1 MKNGKLQVAVIGC
14 GGIANQKHFPALKS
28 QADKCEMVAF
38 CDIQLERAE
47 KAAKE
52 YGTPDAKV
60 YSDYNELLKDESID
74 VVHVCT
80 PNVAHCPITVAAFEA
95 GKHVMCE
102 KPMAATTEDAEKM
115 MAAWKKS
122 GKKFTIGYQ
131 NRFRTDAQMLKR
143 ACEEGKLGDIY
154 FAKAH
159 AVRRRAVPT
168 WGVFPDK
175 SKQGGGPLIDI
186 GTHALDITLWCMDN
200 YKPATVTGSVF
211 EKLGHLPE
219 ATEGNMFGPWDP
231 ETYEVEDSA
240 FGYIKMENGA
250 TIFLESSWALNVK
263 DSREAATTLC
273 GTKAG
278 AEMIGGMSQQGYD
291 LVFNETT
298 GGVLTEEHISD
309 TGAIAFFEGNSGGS
323 PEVKECKQWL
333 EAILSDKEPLVKPE
347 QAFVVPRFW
356 IRFTSRQQLARRSSS
371 VKDYNE
377 AGARCNGSRSPAGFM
392 RRNIHV

>member
-1 MKNGKLQVAVIGC
+1 M
-14 GGIANQKHFPALKS
+14 
-28 QADKCEMVAF
+28 E
-38 CDIQLERAE
+38 
-47 KAAKE
+47 
-52 YGTPDAKV
+52 
-60 YSDYNELLKDESID
+60 
-74 VVHVCT
+74 
-80 PNVAHCPITVAAFEA
+80 
-95 GKHVMCE
+95 
-102 KPMAATTEDAEKM
+102 
-115 MAAWKKS
+115 KS

-131 NRFRTDAQMLKR
+131 NRFRTDAQALKR

-159 AVRRRAVPT
+159 AIRRRAVPT

-200 YKPATVTGSVF
+200 YEPETITGSVF

-240 FGYIKMENGA
+240 FGYIKMKNGA

-278 AEMIGGMSQQGYD
+278 AEMVGGMSGQSYD
-291 LVFNETT
+291 LIFNETT
-298 GGVLTEEHISD
+298 GGILTEEHISD
-309 TGAIAFFEGNSGGS
+309 TGAIAFFEGKGGGS
-323 PEVKECKQWL
+323 PAEKECKQWL
-333 EAILSDKEPLVKPE
+333 EAILEDKEPLVKPE
-347 QAFVVPRFW
+347 QAFVVTE
-356 IRFTSRQQLARRSSS
+356 ILILFTRQRQQAMRSDWIKLIRRRKLCISIIEKVPREGLHYIVILPSTAFQKIWKT
-371 VKDYNE
+371 VWKICMTWE
-377 AGARCNGSRSPAGFM
+377 LTA
-392 RRNIHV
+392 

>member
-14 GGIANQKHFPALKS
+14 GGIANSKHFPALTS
-28 QADKCEMVAF
+28 QTNKCEIVAF
-38 CDIQLERAE
+38 CDIIVERAE

-60 YSDYNELLKDESID
+60 YEDYQELLKDPEID

-95 GKHVMCE
+95 GKHVLCE

-115 MAAWKKS
+115 MAAWRKS

-200 YKPATVTGSVF
+200 YKPVSVTGSVF

-219 ATEGNMFGPWDP
+219 AAEGNMFGPWD
-231 ETYEVEDSA
+231 TNTFEVEDSA
-240 FGYIKMENGA
+240 FGFIKMEDGT
-250 TIFLESSWALNVK
+250 TIFLESAWALNVK

-273 GTKAG
+273 GTRGG
-278 AEMIGGMSQQGYD
+278 AEMVGGMSAEGYD
-291 LVFNETT
+291 LVFNQTT

-309 TGAIAFFEGNSGGS
+309 AGAIAYFEGSTGS
-323 PEVKECKQWL
+323 TPEVKECEQWL
-333 EAILSDKEPLVKPE
+333 TAILGDKDPLVKPE
-347 QAFVVPRFW
+347 QAFVVTQ
-356 IRFTSRQQLARRSSS
+356 ILDKIYQSAATGKE
-371 VKDYNE
+371 VKL
-377 AGARCNGSRSPAGFM
+377 
-392 RRNIHV
+392 

>member
-1 MKNGKLQVAVIGC
+1 MKNNKLQVAVIGC
-14 GGIANQKHFPALKS
+14 GGIANQKHFPALTNQK
-28 QADKCEMVAF
+28 DKCEIVAF
-38 CDIQLERAE
+38 CDLLEDRAKE
-47 KAAKE
+47 AAAK
-52 YGTPDAKV
+52 YGTEDAKV
-60 YSDYNELLKDESID
+60 YTDYNELLKDDSID

-95 GKHVMCE
+95 GKNVLCE
-102 KPMAATTEDAEKM
+102 KPMAATTIDARKM
-115 MAAWKKS
+115 MDAWKKS

-131 NRFRTDAQMLKR
+131 NRFRPDAQALKR

-200 YKPATVTGSVF
+200 YESETVTGSVF

-240 FGYIKMENGA
+240 FGYIKMKNGA
-250 TIFLESSWALNVK
+250 TIFLESSWARNVK

-273 GTKAG
+273 GTRAG
-278 AEMIGGMSQQGYD
+278 AEMIGGMSQEGYD

-298 GGVLTEEHISD
+298 GGMLTEEHLSD
-309 TGAIAFFEGNSGGS
+309 AGSIAYFEGENGGS
-323 PEVKECKQWL
+323 EADKECRQWL
-333 EAILSDKEPLVKPE
+333 DAIINDTEPLVRPE
-347 QAFVVPRFW
+347 QAFVVTE
-356 IRFTSRQQLARRSSS
+356 ILDTIYKSA
-371 VKDYNE
+371 D
-377 AGARCNGSRSPAGFM
+377 AGAEINLSK
-392 RRNIHV
+392 

>member
-1 MKNGKLQVAVIGC
+1 MEKLRVGIVGC

-28 QADKCEMVAF
+28 QSALCEMVAF
-38 CDIQLERAE
+38 CDIIEERAK
-47 KAAKE
+47 KACEE
-52 YGTPDAKV
+52 YGAEGARYYT
-60 YSDYNELLKDESID
+60 DYTELLKDESID
-74 VVHVCT
+74 VIHVCT

-115 MAAWKKS
+115 MEAWKKS

-131 NRFRTDAQMLKR
+131 NRFRKDTQMLHA
-143 ACEEGKLGDIY
+143 ACEAGDLGEIY

-159 AVRRRAVPT
+159 AIRRRAVPT

-186 GTHALDITLWCMDN
+186 GTHALDITLWMMDN
-200 YKPATVTGSVF
+200 YEVESVTGSVF

-219 ATEGNMFGPWDP
+219 ATQGNMFGAWDP

-240 FGYIKMENGA
+240 FGYIKMKNGA
-250 TIFLESSWALNVK
+250 TIFLEAAWAINMK

-278 AEMIGGMSQQGYD
+278 AEIIGGMSKEGGYE
-291 LVFNETT
+291 LVINKTSH
-298 GGVLTEEHISD
+298 GQLTEERLSPGG
-309 TGAIAFFEGNSGGS
+309 TIAFFEGGS
-323 PEVKECKQWL
+323 DKEEVVECKQWM
-333 EAILSDKEPLVKPE
+333 EAILHDTEPLVKPE
-347 QAFVVPRFW
+347 QAFVVTK
-356 IRFTSRQQLARRSSS
+356 ILDNIYKANQLGHEI
-371 VKDYNE
+371 K
-377 AGARCNGSRSPAGFM
+377 F
-392 RRNIHV
+392 

>member
-1 MKNGKLQVAVIGC
+1 MKKLRVGIVGC

-28 QADKCEMVAF
+28 QSALCEMVAF
-38 CDIQLERAE
+38 CDIIEERAK
-47 KAAKE
+47 KACEE
-52 YGTPDAKV
+52 YGAEDAR
-60 YSDYNELLKDESID
+60 YYTDYTELLKDESID

-115 MAAWKKS
+115 MEAWKKS

-131 NRFRTDAQMLKR
+131 NRFRKDTQMLHA
-143 ACEEGKLGDIY
+143 ACEAGDLGEIY

-159 AVRRRAVPT
+159 AIRRRAVPT

-186 GTHALDITLWCMDN
+186 GTHALDITLWMMDN
-200 YKPATVTGSVF
+200 YEVESVTGSVF

-219 ATEGNMFGPWDP
+219 ATQGNMFGAWDP
-231 ETYEVEDSA
+231 KTYEVEDSA
-240 FGYIKMENGA
+240 FGYIKMKNGA
-250 TIFLESSWALNVK
+250 TIFLEAAWAINMK

-278 AEMIGGMSQQGYD
+278 AEIIGGMSKEGDYE
-291 LVFNETT
+291 LVINKTSY
-298 GGVLTEEHISD
+298 GQLTEERLSSGG
-309 TGAIAFFEGNSGGS
+309 TIAFFEGGS
-323 PEVKECKQWL
+323 DKEEVIECKQWM
-333 EAILSDKEPLVKPE
+333 EAILNDTEPLVKPE
-347 QAFVVPRFW
+347 QAFVVTK
-356 IRFTSRQQLARRSSS
+356 ILDNIYKANQLGHEI
-371 VKDYNE
+371 K
-377 AGARCNGSRSPAGFM
+377 F
-392 RRNIHV
+392 